1 MPHWAVGLESDDEE
15 KNEAEA
21 SPADQPL
28 RNPSKAGATAEPTAP
43 PSHGRLKRR
52 RPEAEEA
59 QAEPRLASEFDDLF
73 GGSDDEGRPPQQPQQ
88 SSDAEMQE
96 AGGGSDAP
104 AAKRRDIDLFG
115 DSEEEE

>member
-1 MPHWAVGLESDDEE
+1 MA
-15 KNEAEA
+15 EAEA
-21 SPADQPL
+21 SPGDRPPGGSS
-28 RNPSKAGATAEPTAP
+28 NAGATAEPTAP

-59 QAEPRLASEFDDLF
+59 QAGPHLASDFDDLF
-73 GGSDDEGRPPQQPQQ
+73 GGSDEEGRPPQQPQQ
-88 SSDAEMQE
+88 SGDVGMEE
-96 AGGGSDAP
+96 AGGGGDAP